1 MLTIAHRLSTIK
13 SAGIKLELILL
24 YNLFVKLCD
33 IFIDF
38 NFISD
43 QIAVIENGK
52 IADMGSYNELMA
64 REGPFKNLIKHQ
76 AMFS

>member
-1 MLTIAHRLSTIK
+1 MF
-13 SAGIKLELILL
+13 LL
-24 YNLFVKLCD
+24 VYQVSE

-38 NFISD
+38 NRIAD

-52 IADMGSYNELMA
+52 VADMGSYNELMA
-64 REGPFKNLIKHQ
+64 KDGPFKNLIKHQ